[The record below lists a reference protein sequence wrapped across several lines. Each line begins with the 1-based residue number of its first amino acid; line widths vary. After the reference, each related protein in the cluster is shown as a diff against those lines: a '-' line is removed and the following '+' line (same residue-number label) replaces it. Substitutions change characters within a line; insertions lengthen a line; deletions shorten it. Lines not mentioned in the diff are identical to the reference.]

1 LTRPAPAHAAALV
14 AARQDEDAAPA
25 ASSRLTGVKLP
36 AGAVRVADKN
46 ATRAGLGQL
55 KRIADAGKMTINK
68 TEHLAWGGDGH
79 DADRA
84 ESVKKRLAEILEA
97 AGYQYK
103 SAGQK
108 KVEGGGT
115 MTFFFAIHEKK
126 SQAVLGIWMEG
137 ETFLVLNWGEV
148 SKSGA
153 AKPADKST
161 RTRTTSRPAAAARLN
176 PAVAT
181 TPDHRTHRPRTRRTN
196 RHEPPLSFSA
206 RYRRCR
212 PAAVGRPRAR
222 PARRRRPARA
232 GRRSGCRHA
241 RGGPDLAAC
250 FRSGPA
256 RRCVSPERCG
266 RVG

>member
-1 LTRPAPAHAAALV
+1 MCANGRVPYNPHNELARPAVAEKKRKKISRSRSVHAFVHVVQTLAAYPERNTERKTVMYSPRTRSTRATGAALRPVLLAGLAAATAAAPLVLTRPAPAHAAALV

-148 SKSGA
+148 SKAGA
-153 AKPADKST
+153 AKPADKSDENT
-161 RTRTTSRPAAAARLN
+161 DDEPTSGGGAA
-176 PAVAT
+176 
-181 TPDHRTHRPRTRRTN
+181 
-196 RHEPPLSFSA
+196 
-206 RYRRCR
+206 
-212 PAAVGRPRAR
+212 
-222 PARRRRPARA
+222 
-232 GRRSGCRHA
+232 
-241 RGGPDLAAC
+241 
-250 FRSGPA
+250 
-256 RRCVSPERCG
+256 
-266 RVG
+266 